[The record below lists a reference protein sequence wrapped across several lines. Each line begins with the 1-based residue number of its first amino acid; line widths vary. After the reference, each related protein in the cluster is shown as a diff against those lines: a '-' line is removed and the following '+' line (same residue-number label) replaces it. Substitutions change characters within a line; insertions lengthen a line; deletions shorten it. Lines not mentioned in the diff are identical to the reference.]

1 MKWDDDDDDDDD
13 AQNLLVLD
21 LFVVCPALSE
31 PIGAIQ
37 PDPTRSSPIE
47 PCLTLSN
54 MMESFE
60 SVCPGLRR
68 LSCSIE
74 PDQTRSNPIK
84 PDQTRFKSINPD
96 EITCLLVPAQLESI
110 EAIEPDQTQPKPIQH
125 DQTRSNLIPRRPC
138 PLFFRDS
145 L

>member
-1 MKWDDDDDDDDD
+1 MK
-13 AQNLLVLD
+13 
-21 LFVVCPALSE
+21 
-31 PIGAIQ
+31 
-37 PDPTRSSPIE
+37 
-47 PCLTLSN
+47 
-54 MMESFE
+54 SFE
-60 SVCPGLRR
+60 SVCPGLLR